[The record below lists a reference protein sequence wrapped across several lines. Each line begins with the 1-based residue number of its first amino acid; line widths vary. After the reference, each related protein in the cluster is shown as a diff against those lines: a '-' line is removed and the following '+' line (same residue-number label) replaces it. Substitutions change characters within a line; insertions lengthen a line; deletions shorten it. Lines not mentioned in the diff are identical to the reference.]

1 MSLFA
6 NIPRQET
13 FRLVTDW
20 LASKRMKILIA
31 THPSY
36 IKAEFG
42 SWTSISF
49 DNAKG
54 EVEAEITERDGGT
67 HVDLN
72 FSFFKEYLS
81 ALLIAVFATLA
92 LCVIM
97 WFRVSADM
105 PQVSPDN
112 VGSVILRT
120 SLITVGLS
128 AVMFAVAIGIV
139 GYSTAL
145 TKRKLIEQ
153 FNAFAQS
160 LPFQKG

>member
-6 NIPRQET
+6 NVPQQET
-13 FRLVTDW
+13 FRLITDW
-20 LASKRMKILIA
+20 FASKRMKILIA
-31 THPSY
+31 RPPSY

-54 EVEAEITERDGGT
+54 EVEAEITERDDGT
-67 HVDLN
+67 YVDLN

-97 WFRVSADM
+97 WFRATADI
-105 PQVSPDN
+105 PLISPAN
-112 VGSVILRT
+112 VENVILRM

-128 AVMFAVAIGIV
+128 AVMFAAAIGIV
-139 GYSTAL
+139 GYGTAL
-145 TKRKLIEQ
+145 TKRKLIDQ
-153 FNAFAQS
+153 FKAFVQS